1 MKTLL
6 SLLILTSGILF
17 ANANTDWV
25 DGQIKAIKPPRS
37 GISHTAINAI
47 KNPFIYVYPES
58 KASDSNA
65 AAKTATTT
73 APKPLRL
80 SAVMNNVALINGT
93 WYRVNQRVYPGQ
105 NRSRFST
112 VNIRENEKNAFRY
125 RRESQ
130 HPNQNQIGKCHE
142 VISS

>member
-58 KASDSNA
+58 KASDSKA

-93 WYRVNQRVYPGQ
+93 WYRVNDKVRGYTLAKIVPDSVLLTSGKTKKMLFVTEE
-105 NRSRFST
+105 NP
-112 VNIRENEKNAFRY
+112 NI
-125 RRESQ
+125 
-130 HPNQNQIGKCHE
+130 QIK
-142 VISS
+142 IK